1 MSFKRM
7 PAIAMAS
14 ALGALLS
21 APLAVADTPLTRT
34 VTQEQIA
41 DQLESFERDASDMRT
56 DLDRYASTL
65 RTPSSSLQLHAYNL
79 NDAKEQVNSLG
90 LQLTALEELSPH
102 GTEIQQAAIREA
114 RPHLEAVAD
123 HVQTAILLYN
133 DNQRNARLPDFRE
146 KVNGMYEHAN
156 NLYVEVDTITDGE
169 RDLS

>member
-34 VTQEQIA
+34 DTQEQIA
-41 DQLESFERDASDMRT
+41 DQLDAFERDASDMRT

-102 GTEIQQAAIREA
+102 GTEIQQAA
-114 RPHLEAVAD
+114 
-123 HVQTAILLYN
+123 
-133 DNQRNARLPDFRE
+133 
-146 KVNGMYEHAN
+146 
-156 NLYVEVDTITDGE
+156 
-169 RDLS
+169 